1 MQQLRGIIMGRKEL
15 KTFFI
20 LDIIEFILAVIG
32 LFVFTLIFAVVQN
45 EQRFLFLICDL
56 YAIYVFI
63 KNWNSISDYFK
74 TVKMEKNK
82 TSKIKMEGLK
92 KISF

>member
-1 MQQLRGIIMGRKEL
+1 MSYIGGKHNKLGYLSLNVFVSISD
-15 KTFFI
+15 

-56 YAIYVFI
+56 YAIAMENAWLRAYH
-63 KNWNSISDYFK
+63 YFFADSCIYYI
-74 TVKMEKNK
+74 VGIFGF
-82 TSKIKMEGLK
+82 S
-92 KISF
+92 